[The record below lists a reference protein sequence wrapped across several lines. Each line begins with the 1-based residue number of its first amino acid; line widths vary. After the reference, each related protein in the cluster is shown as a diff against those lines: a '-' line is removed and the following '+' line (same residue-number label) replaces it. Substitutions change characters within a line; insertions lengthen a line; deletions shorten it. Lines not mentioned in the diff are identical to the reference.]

1 VSDSRDCNDDGKSDR
16 ADDGG
21 TDSSKGRSRSSS
33 GGGCSA
39 CDGSRAQDSARSGFV
54 ACSTALGQQYDTV
67 LLCRGAL

>member
-1 VSDSRDCNDDGKSDR
+1 VSDGRDCNDDGKGDK

-33 GGGCSA
+33 G
-39 CDGSRAQDSARSGFV
+39 SRAQDSARSDFV